1 MSRQLFLIARIA
13 GQSVAIDAERVESV
27 VDIGEIVAVPRA
39 HAHVR
44 GLAALRSRVVTVID
58 TSAALGVPMQAEGAG
73 RAVITLVDGHHYA
86 MLVDALDDIAPF
98 ECQPVAASVPLRGA
112 WAQAGRGL
120 VERDG
125 EPVLV
130 IDLAALI
137 PGVAQDRISV
147 AGREQLTCAA

>member
-1 MSRQLFLIARIA
+1 MSRELFLIARIA
-13 GQSVAIDAERVESV
+13 GQSVAIDAEQVESV

-58 TSAALGVPMQAEGAG
+58 ASAALGVPTEGEGSG
-73 RAVITLVDGHHYA
+73 RAVITRVDGHHYA

-137 PGVAQDRISV
+137 PGVMQDRLATGGQDRLI
-147 AGREQLTCAA
+147 RAA